1 MALLVVATGDGA
13 ETRIALSAS
22 INGQSAYTI
31 CLWVNFPTIDSTID
45 ILATGGYNDAD
56 HLLLNSDGSVGLS
69 ALVGYSGTSHTTSA
83 DTIATGQ
90 WYHLAI
96 VRSSTS
102 LVEVYIDGVS
112 VLSDTNDISS
122 RPAWSAGGV
131 ESMLLSR
138 GYSSYTSYYAA
149 EVKVFAS
156 ALSSGAISRERRI
169 SRPSKAYVGYWPLR
183 GTTSPYG
190 GGSGSLSVFDSSP
203 DFGTGDHPKIIAQRR
218 FPELLPQAAAGGGSG
233 AISGTA
239 TVALTGSGTLKGAG
253 ALGGT
258 STVVLTGSG
267 ALKGAGALVG
277 TATVVLTGSGS
288 LKGAGA
294 LVGTATVAIT
304 GTGALKGDGALVG
317 TATVAITG
325 SGSLKGA
332 GALGGTATV
341 TFTGSAS
348 AGGESGI
355 SGTATVSITGSGDL
369 RGSGALAGAAS
380 VALSGSG
387 TLVDLG
393 AGAISGTTTVTF
405 AGSGTMTGQVLSV
418 LTVGTF
424 GPISIAAGSEW
435 YITLTGPALDAPKVR
450 ITVS

>member
-1 MALLVVATGDGA
+1 MAIRLTRADSQSLAISSGVLDYNSDYTVGGWVYVVSSESGTHTLIQIGNGADRDCVSWYVGDGWA
-13 ETRIALSAS
+13 VKSY
-22 INGQSAYTI
+22 N
-31 CLWVNFPTIDSTID
+31 D
-45 ILATGGYNDAD
+45 TGGSSDDIGY
-56 HLLLNSDGSVGLS
+56 LGTLNIGGWDYV
-69 ALVGYSGTSHTTSA
+69 H
-83 DTIATGQ
+83 
-90 WYHLAI
+90 I
-96 VRSSTS
+96 VRSGSS
-102 LVEVYIDGVS
+102 LSLYVNRTLLATVSADLTGRSSASSVCLGVRQD
-112 VLSDTNDISS
+112 LGSDYAGV
-122 RPAWSAGGV
+122 RLWGWKAWSRALTDAEIGAEQRQAMPVSARSIYGVWPFLAGATRALDYSGRGANWTETNSPTNEDPPSVRFRGV
-131 ESMLLSR
+131 
-138 GYSSYTSYYAA
+138 YA
-149 EVKVFAS
+149 
-156 ALSSGAISRERRI
+156 
-169 SRPSKAYVGYWPLR
+169 
-183 GTTSPYG
+183 
-190 GGSGSLSVFDSSP
+190 D
-203 DFGTGDHPKIIAQRR
+203 PK
-218 FPELLPQAAAGGGSG
+218 LPQAAAGGGSG

-288 LKGAGA
+288 LKGAGT

-304 GTGALKGDGALVG
+304 GTGALKGAGALVG

-355 SGTATVSITGSGDL
+355 SGTATVSITGIGEL

-380 VALSGSG
+380 VTLSGSG
-387 TLVDLG
+387 TLIDLG

-405 AGSGTMTGQVLSV
+405 SGSGTMTGQVLSV
-418 LTVGTF
+418 LTAGTF

-435 YITLTGPALDAPKVR
+435 YITLTGPALDAPRIR